1 MDQRSNAHLA
11 VRSPHKHR
19 RMVAAAS
26 LALVVVIAA
35 VVATVVHA
43 GSTPVAKGSV
53 RSSRHGS
60 ASHSGKR
67 RDAAAQPATFLG
79 SDGVEA
85 RWVIAENNR
94 PGTTAWKIP
103 LGTPANQIQGFA
115 NLNYAAA
122 GQTVQLYVSTP
133 SPTFRVVA
141 YRMGWYRRDR
151 CTKGLVV
158 IRGGRPP
165 ATGLPP
171 HDRRQHGQLRQLDS
185 FAVHA
190 GDRCLRPG

>member
-141 YRMGWYRRDR
+141 YRMGWYGGTGAR
-151 CTKGLVV
+151 KVWSSSVV
-158 IRGGRPP
+158 AGHPQPACPSRP
-165 ATGLPP
+165 ASTWSAATTGL
-171 HDRRQHGQLRQLDS
+171 LRCPC
-185 FAVHA
+185 
-190 GDRCLRPG
+190 R